1 MTTLGDAEL
10 VRAYVEK
17 GQDTAFVEIMR
28 RYQIPVFRQL
38 SLDLADP
45 DDAESACE
53 ALFVLASQRL
63 GEWSHEEELKVWLSS
78 LARDLSAKFRS
89 SSIESDSPRLVDP
102 AVYFRQHVHRA
113 LHELEPDQRQIIV
126 AVDLDGQTAET
137 LAIERGESVEQV
149 TVALNQARARF
160 TETLS
165 RPAGRNDEDRA
176 ERPRNTPSVSP
187 GEIIDNRYRVEEVLG
202 EGGMATVFEAQ
213 HLGIKRRVALKTLR
227 PTRQMQDMIRE
238 RFEREAEVLGR
249 LAHPNFVD
257 VSDFGESS
265 EGVAYLVMELLQ
277 GRPLSEELRAAG
289 SMPPLRALRIVREI
303 SGGLSFAHELGIIH
317 RDIKPD
323 NIVILDSEPAPGF
336 AKILDLGIAT
346 TSDESG
352 EDNVLY
358 GTPGYM
364 APEQIEGGRID
375 ARIDIY
381 AVGITLFE
389 LLTGAPPFQGAS
401 IQFLLVQQLTSPV
414 PSLRDVGVELD
425 HHAAIQRLIDGC
437 TAKNRRD
444 RFKTAQVLLDEIDQV
459 LALFDDAGDTPAER
473 RIRESSAVTSTR
485 TVRESSPSR
494 APLRWWIWVLVVV
507 GLTALGWM
515 IYRA

>member
-1 MTTLGDAEL
+1 MTTLADAEL

-17 GQDTAFVEIMR
+17 GQDTAFVEIVR

-38 SLDLADP
+38 SLELADP

-53 ALFVLASQRL
+53 ALFVVASQRL
-63 GEWSHEEELKVWLSS
+63 SEWSESEELKMWLSS
-78 LARDLSAKFRS
+78 LAKNVSAHWS
-89 SSIESDSPRLVDP
+89 SSVIESDSPRLVDP
-102 AVYFRQHVHRA
+102 AVYFRQNVHRA
-113 LHELEPDQRQIIV
+113 LHELNDEQRAV
-126 AVDLDGQTAET
+126 LVEVDLDGQ
-137 LAIERGESVEQV
+137 AIETVAVARNTSVEQI
-149 TVALNQARARF
+149 TQTLDQARACF
-160 TETLS
+160 TETLN
-165 RPAGRNDEDRA
+165 RPV
-176 ERPRNTPSVSP
+176 ERREGSGAARERQMPSVAP
-187 GEIIDNRYRVEEVLG
+187 GEIVDNRYRVEDVLG

-227 PTRQMQDMIRE
+227 PTRQTQDMIRQ

-265 EGVAYLVMELLQ
+265 KGVAYLVMELLQ
-277 GRPLSEELRAAG
+277 GRPLSEELRLFGRMA
-289 SMPPLRALRIVREI
+289 PLRALRIVREVA
-303 SGGLSFAHELGIIH
+303 SGLAFAHELGIIH

-323 NIVILDSEPAPGF
+323 NIVILETEPVPGF

-381 AVGITLFE
+381 SVGMTLFE
-389 LLTGAPPFQGAS
+389 LLTGKAPFNGSS
-401 IQFLLVQQLTSPV
+401 IQFLLVQQLTLPV
-414 PSLRDVGVELD
+414 PKLVDFDLEFEHRDLVQAVLD
-425 HHAAIQRLIDGC
+425 QC
-437 TAKNRRD
+437 TAKSPKD
-444 RFKTAQVLLDEIDQV
+444 RFKSAQVLLAALDEVIV
-459 LALFDDAGDTPAER
+459 LFDEPKTENKPLRLRSDASSSSSLAKAGAAPESPARWWVWTSAALFLL
-473 RIRESSAVTSTR
+473 AVFGYLFFKS
-485 TVRESSPSR
+485 
-494 APLRWWIWVLVVV
+494 
-507 GLTALGWM
+507 
-515 IYRA
+515 